1 MLVNSTVEPLE
12 GNKVKLAVEVGATE
26 LEPAIEAA
34 FKQLAKE
41 IRLPGFR
48 PGKAPRQLLE
58 ARIGPGYA
66 REEALRQAL
75 PDFYAEAVR
84 EHDVDVIAPPE
95 LDITEG
101 QEEGDVTFEA
111 VVEVRPVV
119 EISGYDDLTVEV
131 PSPLVDDEALNAQID
146 QIREQH
152 ADLELVER
160 PAEAGDNLTID
171 ITGSQ
176 DGEELEGLTAE
187 DYLFPLGMGLIVP
200 ELDENLTGALAGDTV
215 TFEAEHPA
223 EDDDETLSF
232 TVVVKEV
239 KAKALPELTDEFV
252 AEYTDHDTVEALRGD
267 FTDKLSRQ
275 ARYQAAMALREK
287 TAEAV
292 GGLVEEE
299 MPDVLIENEMNNR
312 LQDLAMRVQAQGLS
326 LEQYF
331 TMTGQDPTA
340 LQGELRETA
349 ETGAK
354 VDLALRALAVAE
366 GLDATDE
373 ELDEE
378 LEGVADQFGRDI
390 DNVRAEFERAGSLS
404 AVRSD
409 IGKNKALEWVLE
421 RVTVVDED
429 GHPVDRDL
437 LDLED
442 LQAEEEHDHADHD
455 HDDAADVV
463 EDTGENTANTP
474 EPEEDA

>member
-1 MLVNSTVEPLE
+1 MLVNSTVESLE

-26 LEPAIEAA
+26 LEPAIEVA
-34 FKQLAKE
+34 FKQLARE
-41 IRLPGFR
+41 VRLPGFR
-48 PGKAPRQLLE
+48 PGKAPRKLLE
-58 ARIGPGYA
+58 AHVGTGYA

-95 LDITEG
+95 LDITAG

-111 VVEVRPVV
+111 IVEIRPVV
-119 EISGYDDLTVEV
+119 EVSGYDNLTVEI
-131 PSPLVDDEALNAQID
+131 PSPLVSDDALDAQID

-152 ADLELVER
+152 ADLEVVER
-160 PAEAGDNLTID
+160 PAESGDNLTID
-171 ITGSQ
+171 IVGSQ
-176 DGEELEGLTAE
+176 DGEDLEGLTAE

-200 ELDENLTGALAGDTV
+200 ELDENLMGASAGDTV

-223 EDDDETLSF
+223 EDEDERLSF
-232 TVVVKEV
+232 TVEVKEV
-239 KAKALPELTDEFV
+239 KAQVLPELTDEFV
-252 AEYTDHDTVEALRGD
+252 AEHTDHETVEALRAD
-267 FTDKLSRQ
+267 FTEKLSAQ

-299 MPDVLIENEMNNR
+299 IPDSLIENEMNNR

-331 TMTGQDPTA
+331 AMTGQDPSA

-366 GLDATDE
+366 GLEGTDE

-378 LEGVADQFGRDI
+378 LVGVAEQFGRDV
-390 DNVRAEFERAGSLS
+390 DNVREEFERAGSLT

-429 GHPVDRDL
+429 GNPVDRDL
-437 LDLED
+437 LDLDD
-442 LQAEEEHDHADHD
+442 LQAEEEHDHDHADHD
-455 HDDAADVV
+455 HDDAP
-463 EDTGENTANTP
+463 ETTP
-474 EPEEDA
+474 EPEEEA